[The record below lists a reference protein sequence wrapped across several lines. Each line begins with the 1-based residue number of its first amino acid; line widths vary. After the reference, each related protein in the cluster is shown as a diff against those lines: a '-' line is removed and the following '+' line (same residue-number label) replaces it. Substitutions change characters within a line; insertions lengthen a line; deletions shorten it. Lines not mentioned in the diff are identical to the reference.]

1 MEINPAIESSLFIP
15 FVSSAYMSNSY
26 FERFRRH
33 FDRLNRDWYQRHT
46 KTAKKTV
53 VYFLSKPDSKDL
65 YKPEAVLAAMV
76 IRGHYGWCH
85 STEDKISYIF
95 FWRKFSPISRR
106 LRVTAKKTKLQKT
119 KIGCYGN
126 VPGKFEKKSRFRSF
140 FYSRSGTE
148 RWNHVKIRPVEVEI
162 IGLTKTV
169 KNMKHQYNIGLWLPG
184 WPN

>member
-1 MEINPAIESSLFIP
+1 VEINPAIENSFFIP

-26 FERFRRH
+26 FEHFRRH

-85 STEDKISYIF
+85 STEDKISEVFAYLASF
-95 FWRKFSPISRR
+95 TSYGEKNETTENENWLLWQRPW
-106 LRVTAKKTKLQKT
+106 
-119 KIGCYGN
+119 KIR
-126 VPGKFEKKSRFRSF
+126 KKSRFRSF

-148 RWNHVKIRPVEVEI
+148 RWKPCENSSSRSRDNWAD
-162 IGLTKTV
+162 
-169 KNMKHQYNIGLWLPG
+169 KNR
-184 WPN
+184 